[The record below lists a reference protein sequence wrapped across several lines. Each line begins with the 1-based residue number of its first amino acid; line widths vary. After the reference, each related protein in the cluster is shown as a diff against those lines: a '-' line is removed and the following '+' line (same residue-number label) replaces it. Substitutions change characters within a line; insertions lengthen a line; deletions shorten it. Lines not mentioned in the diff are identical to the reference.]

1 MNTQQPSGHRVL
13 VVDDHPIV
21 RQGLRRLINA
31 QDGLVVCGEAAT
43 PREARQAVKLLD
55 PHAVIVDLSLSE
67 GDGIGLVRDLQ
78 AHHPALPL
86 IVLSMHDESV
96 YAPRL
101 LAMGASAY
109 VAKDAAG
116 DRLIQ
121 VLLDILA
128 NAGSASRPSDQ
139 PEPSTAGPTLQ
150 ELSGRELQVLQLIG
164 EGYSS
169 KKMAELLHLSI
180 KTVEAHRQRIKRKLA
195 LRSNAQ
201 LVQFAVT
208 QADRP

>member
-1 MNTQQPSGHRVL
+1 MNIPVVSVYRIL

-31 QDGLVVCGEAAT
+31 QPGLEVCGEAST
-43 PREARQAVKLLD
+43 PREARRAVEVLD
-55 PHAVIVDLSLSE
+55 PHALIVDLSLSE

-78 AHHPALPL
+78 AHHSGLPV

-109 VAKDAAG
+109 VAKEAAG
-116 DRLIQ
+116 DRLVQ
-121 VLLDILA
+121 VLLEVL
-128 NAGSASRPSDQ
+128 GGTRSSVSRSGEPRSSAATRF
-139 PEPSTAGPTLQ
+139 LQ

-164 EGYSS
+164 EGHSS
-169 KKMAELLHLSI
+169 RKVAELLHLSI
-180 KTVEAHRQRIKRKLA
+180 KTVEAHRQRIKRKLE
-195 LRSNAQ
+195 LRTNAQ
-201 LVQFAVT
+201 LIQFAVA
-208 QADRP
+208 QADQP

>member
-1 MNTQQPSGHRVL
+1 MNDQPQVSHRVL

-31 QDGLVVCGEAAT
+31 RQGLQVCGEAST
-43 PREARQAVKLLD
+43 PREARRAVKALD
-55 PHAVIVDLSLSE
+55 PHAVIVDLSLAE
-67 GDGIGLVRDLQ
+67 GDGIGLVRELK
-78 AHHPALPL
+78 AHHPGLPL

-109 VAKDAAG
+109 VPKDAAG
-116 DRLIQ
+116 DRLVQ

-128 NAGSASRPSDQ
+128 KAGPSSRRPRKPHSAS
-139 PEPSTAGPTLQ
+139 EGPPLR

-164 EGYSS
+164 EGYTSRII
-169 KKMAELLHLSI
+169 AGLLHLSI
-180 KTVEAHRQRIKRKLA
+180 KTVEAHRQRIKRKLK

-208 QADRP
+208 QMDQP

>member
-1 MNTQQPSGHRVL
+1 

-31 QDGLVVCGEAAT
+31 HSGLEVCGEAST
-43 PREARQAVKLLD
+43 PREARQAVKVLD
-55 PHAVIVDLSLSE
+55 PDAVIVDLSLSE
-67 GDGIGLVRDLQ
+67 GDGIGLVRELQ
-78 AHHPALPL
+78 AHYPKLPL
-86 IVLSMHDESV
+86 VVLSMHDESV

-116 DRLIQ
+116 DHLIQ
-121 VLLDILA
+121 VLLDVLA
-128 NAGSASRPSDQ
+128 NSTSVTQRPCEPRRFPEASLL
-139 PEPSTAGPTLQ
+139 E

-164 EGYSS
+164 EGRSS
-169 KKMAELLHLSI
+169 RQVAKLLHVSV

-201 LVQFAVT
+201 LIQFAVT
-208 QADRP
+208 KADQP